1 MMKLSEVIA
10 ELENG
15 STKTYESYYDNGI
28 RVTMSRDG
36 EYPNFQKFNHEGTPY
51 DQLLR
56 GGYFSGNCRLGLDW
70 RPVKTSVE
78 WNVAIG
84 DWSLGK
90 EIYCE
95 IGGCRFAS
103 NSKEFVVTPRMISL
117 GVWYV
122 EDSMEGEIK
131 NENSKS

>member
-1 MMKLSEVIA
+1 MKLSEVIA

-15 STKTYESYYDNGI
+15 SAKTYEAYYGSGTRI
-28 RVTMSRDG
+28 TMSRDG
-36 EYPNFQKFNHEGTPY
+36 EYPNFQKYNHEGTPCEQQSR
-51 DQLLR
+51 D
-56 GGYFSGNCRLGLDW
+56 GYFSGNCRLGLDW

-84 DWSLGK
+84 YWSLGK

-103 NSKEFVVTPRMISL
+103 DSKEFGITPTMISL
-117 GVWYV
+117 GEWYV
-122 EDSMEGEIK
+122 ED
-131 NENSKS
+131 